1 MQAAADARKW
11 RVVAIDRAGNV
22 DTVERGLSRVE
33 ATAEADA
40 FREVLDEDRA
50 AGFPIQTVD
59 YQAWE
64 DDRI

>member
-11 RVVAIDRAGNV
+11 RVVAIDCAGNV

-33 ATAEADA
+33 ATEEADG
-40 FREVLDEDRA
+40 FRQALREDRA
-50 AGFPIQTVD
+50 AGFPCRTVD

-64 DDRI
+64 DDRA